1 MIGIGNR
8 LRLALVCAGLVAL
21 SGCGGD
27 GDNDKAE
34 SSAASAGSNYT
45 PWHPNPDAQYVGAQT
60 CVECHQQAFDD
71 WKQSDHH
78 KAMEPANE
86 KTVLGDFDDTEFDH
100 FGHTTRFYR
109 KGDEYWVNTESN
121 QGERVDYKID
131 YTFGFEP
138 LQQYL
143 IAFPGGRY
151 QALQV
156 CWDSRPVEEGGQRWF
171 HLYQDEAIP
180 PEDELHWTR
189 RHFNWNFMCA
199 DCHSTDLQKN
209 FDPQTDS
216 YHTTWSEMNV
226 SCEACHGP
234 SSEHLKWAKTQAGAD
249 PKKVHAPAS
258 GDTSELSDYLKSKG
272 LVVTLKEPEVGSW
285 LIDPVTNKPK
295 RSVPLASNV
304 QVETCARCH
313 AHRTLLE
320 DNFHAGQPFLDSY
333 APSVLT
339 DQLYH
344 HDGQVD
350 EEVYV
355 YGSFVQSKM
364 YHAGVRCTDCHH
376 PHTMKPLAP
385 GNALCVRCHQADQYD
400 TPAHHF
406 HQPESTGASC
416 VDCHM
421 PTKNY
426 MVVDAR
432 RDHSLRIPRP
442 DLSKELG
449 TPNACNQCH
458 TDKDVEWAAAAFK
471 ERWPGIRNDHYG
483 ERLADARRS
492 LGSQESFAKLHALA
506 EDSDVPAIVRGSALE
521 SLRNAGPFS
530 PETLRLI
537 ERRLVEESE
546 PIARQQALTA
556 LENATPAQR
565 LQIAAKSLADSSRA
579 VRSEA
584 ARLLAPAR
592 SMMSADQAA
601 SFDLASVEYVT
612 RANAIDDRAAGHMGL
627 ALFYSDLGDFA
638 KAEAA
643 YRMAFKVEAE
653 HVPSRV
659 NLAEMLYQ
667 QNRIADAETLYRE
680 AVTASANTSGN
691 GLAHDALARFFI
703 RQKRYDEGLAELK
716 LAVAAM
722 PEHAQTQYFL
732 GVALNSMGQFAEALP
747 HLQEAHR
754 LDSQNPEYLIGL
766 VTICRDADEL
776 STALSYA
783 EQLLKLDPTSPQ
795 YQQLVE
801 QLRAMSQQ

>member
-1 MIGIGNR
+1 MTGIAEWH
-8 LRLALVCAGLVAL
+8 RLALAGACLVAL

-27 GDNDKAE
+27 TDSRKSE
-34 SSAASAGSNYT
+34 SSAATFDSSYD
-45 PWHPNPDAQYVGAQT
+45 PWHPNLDAQYVGAQS

-71 WKQSDHH
+71 WKKSDHH
-78 KAMEPANE
+78 RAMESASDE
-86 KTVLGDFDDTEFDH
+86 TVLGDFNDVEFDH
-100 FGHTTRFYR
+100 FGHLTRFYR
-109 KGDEYWVNTESN
+109 KGDEFWVNTEN
-121 QGERVDYKID
+121 GQGERVDYKID

-143 IAFPGGRY
+143 TAFPGGRY

-156 CWDSRPVEEGGQRWF
+156 CWDSRSAEQGGQRWF

-180 PEDELHWTR
+180 PQDELHWTR

-199 DCHSTDLQKN
+199 DCHSTNLHKN
-209 FDPQTDS
+209 FDPKTDS
-216 YHTTWSEMNV
+216 YQTSWSEMNV

-234 SSEHLKWAKTQAGAD
+234 SSEHLKWAKTAAAAD
-249 PKKVHAPAS
+249 PEKPHTAAS

-272 LVVTLKEPEVGSW
+272 LVVTLKEPEVASW
-285 LIDPVTNKPK
+285 IIDPNTDMPK
-295 RSVPLASNV
+295 RSIPLASNV

-313 AHRTLLE
+313 SHRTLLE
-320 DNFHAGQPFLDSY
+320 DKFHAGQPFLDSY
-333 APSVLT
+333 VPSVLT

-376 PHTMKPLAP
+376 PHTMKPLAH
-385 GNALCVRCHQADQYD
+385 GNALCTSCHQADQYD

-421 PTKNY
+421 PTKDY

-432 RDHSLRIPRP
+432 RDHSLRVPRP
-442 DLSKELG
+442 DLSKKLG

-458 TDKDVEWAAAAFK
+458 TDKDVDWAAAAFK

-492 LGSQESFAKLHALA
+492 LGSPESFAKLHALA
-506 EDSDVPAIVRGSALE
+506 EDPDVPAIVRGTAFE
-521 SLRNAGPFS
+521 SLRNAGPPS
-530 PETLRLI
+530 AETLRLI

-546 PIARQQALTA
+546 PVARQQALVA
-556 LENATPAQR
+556 LENATPSQR
-565 LQIAAKSLADSSRA
+565 LQVAAKSLGDPSRA

-584 ARLLAPAR
+584 ARILAAAR
-592 SMMSADQAA
+592 TMMSAEQGAA
-601 SFDLASVEYVT
+601 FDRAAAEYVT
-612 RANAIDDRAAGHMGL
+612 RANAIDDRAAGHMSL

-643 YRMAFKVEAE
+643 YRLAFKIEPE

-667 QNRIADAETLYRE
+667 QNRLAAAETLYRE
-680 AVTASANTSGN
+680 AVTASVNTSGN

-722 PEHAQTQYFL
+722 PEHAQAQYFL

-766 VTICRDADEL
+766 VTICRDANEL

-783 EQLLKLDPTSPQ
+783 EQLLQLDPSSPQ
-795 YQQLVE
+795 YQQLVG

>member
-1 MIGIGNR
+1 MSAFGKW
-8 LRLALVCAGLVAL
+8 LQLALAGACLVGL
-21 SGCGGD
+21 SGCSGD
-27 GDNDKAE
+27 TDSKN
-34 SSAASAGSNYT
+34 SAASPASAETPYN
-45 PWHPNPDAQYVGAQT
+45 PWHPNPDAQYVGAQR

-71 WKQSDHH
+71 WKESDHH
-78 KAMEPANE
+78 KAMEPATAE
-86 KTVLGDFDDTEFDH
+86 TVLGDFNDTEFDH
-100 FGHTTRFYR
+100 FGHVTRFYR
-109 KGDEYWVNTESN
+109 KGDEYWVNTEN
-121 QGERVDYKID
+121 DQGERVDYKID

-156 CWDSRPVEEGGQRWF
+156 CWDSRPAEDGGQRWF

-199 DCHSTDLQKN
+199 DCHSTDLHKN

-234 SSEHLKWAKTQAGAD
+234 SSEHLKWAKAEAASEKGD
-249 PKKVHAPAS
+249 APAS
-258 GDTSELSDYLKSKG
+258 GDTAELSDYLKSKG
-272 LVVTLKEPEVGSW
+272 LVVTLKEPQVGSW
-285 LIDPVTNKPK
+285 IIDPDTNMPK
-295 RSVPLASNV
+295 RSVPLASNG

-432 RDHSLRIPRP
+432 RDHSLRVPRP
-442 DLSKELG
+442 DLSRELG

-458 TDKDVEWAAAAFK
+458 TDKDVDWAAAAFK

-492 LGSQESFAKLHALA
+492 LGSPESFAKLHALA
-506 EDSDVPAIVRGSALE
+506 EDSDVPGIVRGSAFE
-521 SLRNAGPFS
+521 TLRNAGPPS

-537 ERRLVEESE
+537 ERRLTEESE
-546 PIARQQALTA
+546 PIARQQALAA
-556 LENATPAQR
+556 LENAPPAQR
-565 LQIAAKSLADSSRA
+565 LQVAAASLEDPSRA

-592 SMMSADQAA
+592 SMMDAAQAA
-601 SFDLASVEYVT
+601 AFDRAADEYLT

-643 YRMAFKVEAE
+643 YRTAFKVEPE

-667 QNRIADAETLYRE
+667 QSRIAEAEALYRE
-680 AVTASANTSGN
+680 AVTESANTSGN
-691 GLAHDALARFFI
+691 GLAHDALARFLI

-722 PEHAQTQYFL
+722 PEHAQSQYFL

-747 HLQEAHR
+747 HLQKAHR
-754 LDSQNPEYLIGL
+754 LDPQNPEYLIGL
-766 VTICRDADEL
+766 VTICRDAGEL

-783 EQLLKLDPTSPQ
+783 EQLLQLDPASPQ
-795 YQQLVE
+795 YQQLVA